1 MTARRSYKGA
11 AATLT
16 LAADITSTS
25 LSITTTGTVTGWPD
39 GSGGKFLAV
48 IGRGTA
54 NEEKFYVL
62 SRSGNTLTISAVGD
76 RGADDT
82 SATSHVAGALI
93 EHCVGADDLD
103 EANAHISL
111 TAQDDHIQYLNTT
124 RHDTVARHAIANLPT
139 GSTSVTVALGN
150 HVHNATLG
158 YAEKTAT
165 NQTGIAGSVTD
176 LTGLSVAVTVAAGR
190 RIKITATVFLTQ
202 KTGNGGPVLY
212 IREGGTQLTQV
223 FTPANTGVTTSPV
236 AMVVLTPSTGAH
248 TYKLSAAAS
257 TNTLDTAYDP
267 TAPSFILVE
276 DIGT

>member
-82 SATSHVAGALI
+82 SATSHSSGVFI

-103 EANAHISL
+103 EANAHIAL
-111 TAQDDHIQYLNTT
+111 TAQDDHTQYLNTT

-139 GSTSVTVALGN
+139 GTTSVTVALGN
-150 HVHNATLG
+150 HVHSATLG
-158 YAEKTAT
+158 YTEKTAT
-165 NQTGIAGSVTD
+165 NQTGISSVTD
-176 LTGLSVAVTVAAGR
+176 LTGLSAAVTVAAGR
-190 RIKITATVFLTQ
+190 RVKITAVVFLTQ

-212 IREGGTQLTQV
+212 IREGGTTLQQV
-223 FTPANTGVTTSPV
+223 FTPANTNVTTSPV
-236 AMVVLTPSTGAH
+236 AMCVLTPSTGAH

-257 TNTLDTAYDP
+257 ANTVDTNYDP
-267 TAPSFILVE
+267 TTPSFILVE